1 MKKVISGNSSLI
13 MSIIEIILGVLLLI
27 NPVGLFLLIG
37 ITLILQAVIDLIT
50 FFFSKKAKKA

>member
-1 MKKVISGNSSLI
+1 MKKVISGNSSLF

-27 NPVGLFLLIG
+27 KPVGLFLLIG

>member
-1 MKKVISGNSSLI
+1 MKKVISGNSSLF

-27 NPVGLFLLIG
+27 NPVVLFLLIG